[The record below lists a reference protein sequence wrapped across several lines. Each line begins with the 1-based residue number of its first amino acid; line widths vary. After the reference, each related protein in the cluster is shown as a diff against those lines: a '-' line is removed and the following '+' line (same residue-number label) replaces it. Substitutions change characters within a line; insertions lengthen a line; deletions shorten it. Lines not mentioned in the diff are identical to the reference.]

1 MRDRGSAKT
10 VPSLHMDQ
18 RLATENDNAVEIK
31 LVGVGPAK
39 IASASSENENITCA
53 AFNIKKITFGEWEQ
67 S

>member
-1 MRDRGSAKT
+1 
-10 VPSLHMDQ
+10 MDQ